1 MKNPREENIQQLKQI
16 KQAIGMIIN
25 YTNGETLQS
34 FCSKSML
41 QDAILMQF
49 VVIGEA
55 VNHIEHDLL
64 EKYSYPWHKAK
75 AFRNLIAHDY
85 FNIKLEAVWKIIEN
99 DLPDLEQTIKKMI
112 ELEF

>member
-1 MKNPREENIQQLKQI
+1 MKNPHEDSIQQLKQI
-16 KQAIGMIIN
+16 EQAIISIFN
-25 YTNGETLQS
+25 YTKNETLQS
-34 FCSKSML
+34 FCSNSML

-55 VNHIEHDLL
+55 VNHIELDLL
-64 EKYSYPWHKAK
+64 DKYSYSWYKVV

-85 FNIKLEAVWKIIEN
+85 FNIKLEAVWNIVVN
-99 DLPDLEQTIKKMI
+99 DLPGLEQLIKKMI

>member
-1 MKNPREENIQQLKQI
+1 MKNPREDSLQQLKQI
-16 KQAIGMIIN
+16 EQAISLIFK
-25 YTNGETLQS
+25 YTEDETLHS
-34 FCSKSML
+34 FCSNSML

-55 VNHIEHDLL
+55 VNHIEFDILD
-64 EKYSYPWHKAK
+64 KYSYSWYKVV

-85 FNIKLEAVWKIIEN
+85 FNIKLEAVWNIVEN
-99 DLPDLEQTIKKMI
+99 DLPGLEQLIKKMI